1 MLPANILSYIR
12 NHSRRFVTELK
23 DFIRFP
29 SVSSQ
34 PKHSNDLKK
43 CAAWLANHL
52 RRIGLEGVKFIST
65 PRHPIVYAEWKNA
78 PGQPTILIYG
88 HYDVMPSGPLKEWHT
103 PPFEPLIK
111 GKNIYGRGA
120 SDDKGQLFAQIKA
133 LETYLHTV
141 GKLPVNIKCLFEGEE
156 EIGSSNLI
164 AFLKRNRRSLA
175 ADAAVIS
182 DVPIIAPDLPAITYA
197 LRGVHSLELEVRGP
211 KQNVHSGC
219 FAGAIHN
226 PLQALCEIIAKL
238 HDARGRLTI
247 PGFYGRVRQWSEKE
261 RDFMTRNGPTDAKIL
276 QDAQSERS
284 WGELGYTLYERTTIR
299 PALVVGGISGS
310 NEGPGGEGA
319 IPACA
324 VAKISFRLA
333 PNQTPGEIERLF
345 RQYIS
350 RITPSTV
357 RSTVRSR
364 FSAHPVVVDRRH
376 PAIQAAAVAY
386 RKGFGTKPAFL
397 RSGGTIP
404 VVNSFQD
411 MLGIPTVLMGFA
423 LPDDRKHAP
432 NEKFHLPNFFNGIAT
447 SIWFLNEILAV

>member
-111 GKNIYGRGA
+111 GRNIYGRGA

-197 LRGVHSLELEVRGP
+197 LRGVHSLELEVHGP

-238 HDARGRLTI
+238 HDAEGRLTI

-284 WGELGYTLYERTTIR
+284 WGERGYTLYERTTIR
-299 PALVVGGISGS
+299 PALVVGGIAGS

-319 IPACA
+319 IPASA

-333 PNQTPGEIERLF
+333 PNQTPDEIERLF

-376 PAIQAAAVAY
+376 PAVQAAAVAY

-404 VVNSFQD
+404 VVDSFQE